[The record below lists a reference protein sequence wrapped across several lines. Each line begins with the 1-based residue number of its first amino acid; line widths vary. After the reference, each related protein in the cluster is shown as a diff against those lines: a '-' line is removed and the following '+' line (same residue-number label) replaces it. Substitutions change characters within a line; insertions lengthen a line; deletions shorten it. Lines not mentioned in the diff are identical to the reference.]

1 MHLQG
6 TQSNSLVCVY
16 LKKNLS
22 ETLLLLSTHHDGGPL
37 FRLLLLWSAHLCLFL
52 TRRLPQRS
60 RGRLQPV
67 CVGRTGP
74 CRTAFESTVP
84 PLSCQRL
91 E

>member
-37 FRLLLLWSAHLCLFL
+37 FRLFLLW
-52 TRRLPQRS
+52 
-60 RGRLQPV
+60 
-67 CVGRTGP
+67 
-74 CRTAFESTVP
+74 
-84 PLSCQRL
+84 
-91 E
+91 

>member
-37 FRLLLLWSAHLCLFL
+37 FRLLLLW
-52 TRRLPQRS
+52 
-60 RGRLQPV
+60 
-67 CVGRTGP
+67 
-74 CRTAFESTVP
+74 
-84 PLSCQRL
+84 
-91 E
+91 